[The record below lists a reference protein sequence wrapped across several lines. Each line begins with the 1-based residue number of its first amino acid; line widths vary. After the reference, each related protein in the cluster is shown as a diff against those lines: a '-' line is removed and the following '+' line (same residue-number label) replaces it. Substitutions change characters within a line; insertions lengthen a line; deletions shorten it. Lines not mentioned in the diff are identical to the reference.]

1 MKIHPPYWAY
11 YSHFA
16 KFQPDQVNI
25 RNCGATDDGGIGKNH
40 GLPIL
45 VSSAY
50 TRDSHLTC
58 GIISVCA
65 AVLMIPY
72 IVSKR
77 GCKTA
82 LVYRVDGEGYPAQE
96 NQVADSFPLPVEVCR
111 LPVVT
116 AAGCVIV
123 IVVVPAAAAAAKPSS
138 APVAFFFRPSLL
150 CVFQG
155 VFQATGAFGDVG
167 VVGVVITFFRGGIE
181 CKTQSLVAD
190 MIGIIVSHVLPSH
203 TTSTSPNL

>member
-1 MKIHPPYWAY
+1 
-11 YSHFA
+11 
-16 KFQPDQVNI
+16 
-25 RNCGATDDGGIGKNH
+25 
-40 GLPIL
+40 
-45 VSSAY
+45 
-50 TRDSHLTC
+50 
-58 GIISVCA
+58 
-65 AVLMIPY
+65 MIPY

-123 IVVVPAAAAAAKPSS
+123 IVVVPAAAKPPS
-138 APVAFFFRPSLL
+138 APVALFLRPSLL

-155 VFQATGAFGDVG
+155 VFQAAGAFGDVG
-167 VVGVVITFFRGGIE
+167 VVGVVITFFRGD
-181 CKTQSLVAD
+181 K
-190 MIGIIVSHVLPSH
+190 
-203 TTSTSPNL
+203 